1 MGDVYSPHH
10 INNARRASSP
20 PRHINNARR
29 ASSPPRQIHNAR
41 RASSPPRQIHN
52 ARRASS
58 HPRQIHNARDA
69 GVYHPLSIHGEG
81 VADRPG
87 GEVRG
92 LGGEVRQRSP
102 LGANA
107 TKNARDTS
115 LYRAW
120 ARGVQRLTYILR
132 SPEPRVAI
140 K

>member
-10 INNARRASSP
+10 INNARW
-20 PRHINNARR
+20 
-29 ASSPPRQIHNAR
+29 
-41 RASSPPRQIHN
+41 ASSPPRQIHN

-58 HPRQIHNARDA
+58 HPRQIHNARNA

-87 GEVRG
+87 VRSG
-92 LGGEVRQRSP
+92 GWGEVRQRST

>member
-10 INNARRASSP
+10 IN
-20 PRHINNARR
+20 
-29 ASSPPRQIHNAR
+29 NAR

-87 GEVRG
+87 VRS
-92 LGGEVRQRSP
+92 GGWGVRSGNDHP

>member
-29 ASSPPRQIHNAR
+29 ASSPPRHINNARRASSPPRHISNAR

-52 ARRASS
+52 AR
-58 HPRQIHNARDA
+58 NA

-87 GEVRG
+87 VRSGGWGVRSGNDQPSGLTPQKMHAIHRSIELG
-92 LGGEVRQRSP
+92 LGESNG
-102 LGANA
+102 
-107 TKNARDTS
+107 
-115 LYRAW
+115 
-120 ARGVQRLTYILR
+120 
-132 SPEPRVAI
+132 
-140 K
+140 

>member
-20 PRHINNARR
+20 PR
-29 ASSPPRQIHNAR
+29 QIHNAR
-41 RASSPPRQIHN
+41 N
-52 ARRASS
+52 
-58 HPRQIHNARDA
+58 A

-87 GEVRG
+87 VRSG
-92 LGGEVRQRSP
+92 GWRGEVRQRSP